1 MTTHIQIPPRVYV
14 LIGWIG
20 GIVATVIGSW
30 LASKIRVY
38 HDSRKSH
45 HDELKSKVLTPLR
58 DVLAANLQVFRHQA
72 GVVSEAWDRLSY
84 TRDARAEEDAGRHGS
99 VLRIADPWIDAFDS
113 TDRALFQDAKD
124 RHYRAI
130 LSEVSTLAESWKA
143 HCQRCMNWVS
153 EIADGIL
160 KTSKMNSF
168 PSSNTPPYVLHLRLG
183 VFVYRRLFDLPT
195 EALRKQSQGQ
205 YWSVEGA
212 PTVPNVI
219 GSASI
224 ANESEIERLLEIV
237 NQSIASNR
245 GQASQLKNEAQQIY
259 DRAVELRRKLEL
271 AIASK
276 KLHKRCDFVPYL

>member
-1 MTTHIQIPPRVYV
+1 MMHIQIPPWVYV

-38 HDSRKSH
+38 HDSKRSH

-58 DVLAANLQVFRHQA
+58 DVLAANLQVFRHQK
-72 GVVSEAWDRLSY
+72 GVVNEAWDRLSY
-84 TRDARAEEDAGRHGS
+84 AKDARAEEDAGRNGS
-99 VLRIADPWIDAFDS
+99 VLKIVDPWTDAFDS
-113 TDRALFQDAKD
+113 MDRALFQDAKE
-124 RHYRAI
+124 RHYPTI
-130 LSEVSTLAESWKA
+130 VSQVSVLAESWKA
-143 HCQRCMNWVS
+143 HCQRCFSWVS
-153 EIADGIL
+153 EIADSIL
-160 KTSKMNSF
+160 KTSKMNSY
-168 PSSNTPPYVLHLRLG
+168 PSSNVPPYVLHLRLG

-212 PTVPNVI
+212 PTVPNVM

-224 ANESEIERLLEIV
+224 ATEGEIERLLEIV

-245 GQASQLKNEAQQIY
+245 GHAAQLKSEAQQIH

-271 AIASK
+271 AMASK
-276 KLHKRCDFVPYL
+276 KLRKGCDLVPFF